1 MDKDLENNAASAKDK
16 YEEQYI
22 EITGKL
28 SVIDSDGK
36 YISLT
41 DLDDEWDLVEIMCYI
56 ESDEQLD
63 EVKELSTGDDVTV
76 GGKVTNVGEIIGY
89 SIDIDYIK

>member
-1 MDKDLENNAASAKDK
+1 MNADLESNAASAKDK

-41 DLDDEWDLVEIMCYI
+41 DPDDEWDLVGIMCYI

-76 GGKVTNVGEIIGY
+76 GGKVTNVGEIVGY

>member
-16 YEEQYI
+16 YEEKYI

-41 DLDDEWDLVEIMCYI
+41 DPDDEWDLVGIMCYI